1 MSSTLGGWSL
11 NHWTPR
17 EVPPLDILGHFS
29 SNISPLP
36 IFFFLRNAHYSFSF
50 SAFSTSVLCVFA
62 LMVNLC
68 LMPSERAA
76 ASGLPP
82 ASCPLS
88 ASTRSSVHPSR
99 VSLSFQMQSI
109 VRIRSSVMLASSFV
123 FPVSSLLSLRRDSQ
137 IARLCPVANS
147 LGAAAPLPIHWR
159 RPPSPGPESCLW
171 G

>member
-88 ASTRSSVHPSR
+88 ASTRSSVHSSR

-109 VRIRSSVMLASSFV
+109 VRIRLSVMLASSFV
-123 FPVSSLLSLRRDSQ
+123 FPVSSLLSLRMLV
-137 IARLCPVANS
+137 IFTYFKMTLFTYGCPGS
-147 LGAAAPLPIHWR
+147 LSLRGLV
-159 RPPSPGPESCLW
+159 PSHGLLSSCSV
-171 G
+171 